1 MRSEAG
7 SFWYQQVNLLIPD
20 LVCKLNAG
28 VLTVTKREHKGS
40 SQIAT
45 AGLPDAAPL
54 VDETLRKRGIDPDRL
69 SVLKL
74 GTIYRF
80 RSAPPWIQRLLIGFV
95 LLAIHNYIGRT
106 ASGPTLI
113 YLAGMQLV
121 SGLVILMAAC
131 EVLVTATERLAE
143 RFHWNHYTAGTIAEI
158 LSTIPELV
166 VIAFIIPISPSMAFV
181 IALITIYNNALV
193 FSLYSYFLPKDK
205 HGKFLMPIPITE
217 AGTQVLIGGGA
228 MGLILGLVML
238 TFKASGQAKNSFHP
252 ADLTFVS
259 FILLSIFA
267 VYLYKLITSYAKE
280 EAAVRENLGMSDSDI
295 EQRLNIVYE
304 NIRPTRLVTICLL
317 FIIGALGAFF
327 GGKQVSGFAEFMLSD
342 IQFNTILTAFILAVF
357 AGLSEYVILWQ
368 SHRKQEYGIALAN
381 AFGGITQVMFLVFPY
396 TLLCIAIYQS
406 FLDPGHPDLP
416 LDFSVPHVLL
426 LLFLFPTFYTLSA
439 LIEEDHTLGILDTV
453 IMSGIF
459 LFLIVLLATHGGSA
473 T

>member
-1 MRSEAG
+1 MTE
-7 SFWYQQVNLLIPD
+7 L
-20 LVCKLNAG
+20 
-28 VLTVTKREHKGS
+28 EHKGS
-40 SQIAT
+40 THIAT
-45 AGLPDAAPL
+45 AGLPEAAPV
-54 VDETLRKRGIDPDRL
+54 VDEALRKRGIDPDRL

-80 RSAPPWIQRLLIGFV
+80 RAAPPWLQRLLIGFA
-95 LLAIHNYIGRT
+95 LMAIHNYMGRD
-106 ASGPTLI
+106 ASGPALI
-113 YLAGMQLV
+113 FLAGIQLA
-121 SGLVILMAAC
+121 SGLIILMAAC
-131 EVLVTATERLAE
+131 EVLVTATERMAARL
-143 RFHWNHYTAGTIAEI
+143 HWNHYSAGTLAEI

-238 TFKASGQAKNSFHP
+238 TFKASGQAKNSFSYL
-252 ADLTFVS
+252 DLAFIS
-259 FILLSIFA
+259 FILLTIFA

-280 EAAVRENLGMSDSDI
+280 EAAVREHLYMSDNDI
-295 EQRLNIVYE
+295 EQRLDIVYE
-304 NIRPTRLVTICLL
+304 NIKPTSRVRIFLL

-327 GGKQVSGFAEFMLSD
+327 GGHQVSGFAEFMLSG
-342 IQFNTILTAFILAVF
+342 IQFNPILTAFILAGF
-357 AGLSEYVILWQ
+357 AGMSEYVILWQ

-396 TLLCIAIYQS
+396 TLLCIALYQS

-416 LDFSVPHVLL
+416 LEFSVPHVLL
-426 LLFLFPTFYTLSA
+426 LLYLFPTFYTLSS

-453 IMSGIF
+453 IMASIF